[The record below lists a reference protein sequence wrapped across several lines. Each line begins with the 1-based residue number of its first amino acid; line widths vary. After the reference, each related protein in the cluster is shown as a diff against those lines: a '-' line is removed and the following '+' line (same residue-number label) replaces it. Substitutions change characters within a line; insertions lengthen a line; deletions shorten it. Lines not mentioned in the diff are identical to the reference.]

1 MGQGE
6 VTRKEY
12 HNKME
17 AHTTRVKPSLDLN
30 KMLGEKKVKLDRR
43 ELDLNLC
50 GATLAKAQSQGL
62 NP

>member
-1 MGQGE
+1 
-6 VTRKEY
+6 
-12 HNKME
+12 ME

-30 KMLGEKKVKLDRR
+30 KMLGEKKVELDRR

-50 GATLAKAQSQGL
+50 GVTLAKAQSQGL